1 MRISRKPP
9 RICDVPLVSSR
20 VSPIQPPL
28 RCKNASPDFS
38 ANFKLSL
45 ARLRILVKVLNGRQ
59 RVAFGQ
65 PRHGERGAQI
75 RLGPCRI
82 KARFCNAP
90 PDLALARLQEL
101 LTRHCSCEG
110 SHFHGDDPYSIAAVK
125 RIAISSRKEAYSQ
138 SPDA

>member
-65 PRHGERGAQI
+65 KTEAWRTWRANPAGPVPNNDTLLKHATRSRG
-75 RLGPCRI
+75 G
-82 KARFCNAP
+82 KASKAANETLYCN
-90 PDLALARLQEL
+90 
-101 LTRHCSCEG
+101 CEG
-110 SHFHGDDPYSIAAVK
+110 SHFRGNDPQ
-125 RIAISSRKEAYSQ
+125 SQ
-138 SPDA
+138 RLSGPQ

>member
-20 VSPIQPPL
+20 VSPIHPPL
-28 RCKNASPDFS
+28 RYKNASPDFS
-38 ANFKLSL
+38 ANFGLSL

-65 PRHGERGAQI
+65 
-75 RLGPCRI
+75 
-82 KARFCNAP
+82 KAEAWRTWRAKSGF
-90 PDLALARLQEL
+90 LLILRWQGFQEL
-101 LTRHCSCEG
+101 KTSICGCEG
-110 SHFHGDDPYSIAAVK
+110 SHFHGDDSYGIAAVK
-125 RIAISSRKEAYSQ
+125 LIAISPRREVCSQ